1 MIEHR
6 GNCGL
11 SVRVQ
16 CWISAFRT
24 SSGHTSR
31 RRQTLTGPKPPP
43 SLLDIGT
50 DTTDPIEAELS
61 EQLQRIRDERT
72 PEHLAKLA
80 RELQNLLDDED

>member
-1 MIEHR
+1 M
-6 GNCGL
+6 
-11 SVRVQ
+11 
-16 CWISAFRT
+16 
-24 SSGHTSR
+24 
-31 RRQTLTGPKPPP
+31 TGPKPPP

-50 DTTDPIEAELS
+50 DATDPIEAELS